1 MDSDLVREMYV
12 ADMFRLAAEY
22 LLKAAQITDQY
33 SKTLSENEIICR
45 NCEISTKKENTHAIE
60 TVKERFQMP
69 DKEKEKE
76 IEIERLKS
84 EKKQIVKRGEQRII
98 EKNNK
103 EKEKEIEIERL
114 KSEKNKIV
122 KRGEQRNIEKNNKE
136 KEKEIEIERLKSEKK
151 KIVERVEQRIIE
163 KNNKEKVT
171 KRLRKKTGYQLYF
184 EQTVIKIKIK
194 KNSEGTDKEYLKIKA
209 PELSSTIYKEWKAMG
224 AIEQKLW
231 NDKAEEIT
239 IITQALGELPQKR
252 MRIISLESKSD
263 TGSDNELATKNED

>member
-84 EKKQIVKRGEQRII
+84 EKKQIVKRGEQRI
-98 EKNNK
+98 
-103 EKEKEIEIERL
+103 
-114 KSEKNKIV
+114 
-122 KRGEQRNIEKNNKE
+122 IEKNNKE